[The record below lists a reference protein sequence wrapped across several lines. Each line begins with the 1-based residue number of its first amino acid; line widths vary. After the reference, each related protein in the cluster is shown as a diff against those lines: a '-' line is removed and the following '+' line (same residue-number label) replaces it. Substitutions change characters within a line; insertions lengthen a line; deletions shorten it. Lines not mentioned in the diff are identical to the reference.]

1 MHVSISRYAIVTP
14 FVFLGECELTGKE
27 NKKERLKTAERE
39 MNNRATFRLERVNEN
54 EAKET
59 WTKLRN
65 NFAKVLARRKA
76 KNPSGSAASG
86 PFRRWTYEAEME
98 FLKAHM
104 SHSRVMSSSIR
115 ASSSSP
121 APPTSSVYEAS
132 EEHDFTTSEPMP
144 AQTPAREPTPAP
156 ATAPTPRPRKSPGP
170 EVVDQAMIAYVNS
183 VTNQTEDPLVMWF
196 KSLVPTLKSLSPDQ
210 LLSFQIRTMQD
221 IQRTDP
227 CTSFSSSPS
236 FSPSSPPPIVR
247 APTGWVGVSM

>member
-1 MHVSISRYAIVTP
+1 MLIFCIFFFYP
-14 FVFLGECELTGKE
+14 P
-27 NKKERLKTAERE
+27 
-39 MNNRATFRLERVNEN
+39 

-76 KNPSGSAASG
+76 KNPSGSAASR

-104 SHSRVMSSSIR
+104 SHSRVMYSSIR

-121 APPTSSVYEAS
+121 APPTSSVHEDLPMNVPAR
-132 EEHDFTTSEPMP
+132 EEHFTTSEPMP

-170 EVVDQAMIAYVNS
+170 EAVDQAMIAYVNS

-221 IQRTDP
+221 YTKVILH
-227 CTSFSSSPS
+227 
-236 FSPSSPPPIVR
+236 PIKR
-247 APTGWVGVSM
+247 C

>member
-1 MHVSISRYAIVTP
+1 MSDNESQ
-14 FVFLGECELTGKE
+14 
-27 NKKERLKTAERE
+27 
-39 MNNRATFRLERVNEN
+39 ATDYSDDE
-54 EAKET
+54 EAQET

-104 SHSRVMSSSIR
+104 SQPRVMSSSIR

-121 APPTSSVYEAS
+121 APPTSSVHEDLPMSVPAR
-132 EEHDFTTSEPMP
+132 EGHDFTSEPMP
-144 AQTPAREPTPAP
+144 AQTLAREPTPAP
-156 ATAPTPRPRKSPGP
+156 ATAPTPRQRKSPGP
-170 EVVDQAMIAYVNS
+170 EAVDQARIAYVNS

-210 LLSFQIRTMQD
+210 LPSFQIRTMQD
-221 IQRTDP
+221 IQRLSYTP
-227 CTSFSSSPS
+227 ERGAEYQTYQNYASTPPNLQQQYNMIQCPL
-236 FSPSSPPPIVR
+236 PSSYEQEHR
-247 APTGWVGVSM
+247 NYTL